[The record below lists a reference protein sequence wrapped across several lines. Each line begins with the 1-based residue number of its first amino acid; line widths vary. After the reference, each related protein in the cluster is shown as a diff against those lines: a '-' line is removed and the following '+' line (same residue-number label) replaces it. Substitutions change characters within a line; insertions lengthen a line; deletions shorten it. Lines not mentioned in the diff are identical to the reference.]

1 MGLNEYILSGS
12 SKKEFSLM
20 DRRTF
25 IKSSVAVPAAV
36 GVLAGCEPQ
45 TEPEAE
51 APETASTRSLERIG
65 VQLYT
70 VRYLL
75 ESDYEG
81 TLRAVANAGYDEV
94 ETVWDAERSPDDI
107 RALLD
112 ELGLAA
118 PSTHVPI
125 EALRTNLPT
134 VIDASQRLGHSYIV
148 CPWLAEDERTMA
160 HYRDHVALFNEVGAA
175 CQEVGIQ
182 LAYHNHE
189 FEFEPNEDGVIPYD
203 FMLDEM
209 DPELVK
215 MELDL
220 YWIAYANRS
229 ANEYFRRD
237 PGRYPLC
244 HIKDMGSDRGMT
256 PVGEGQIDFAAILAE
271 SETAGLRHYFVEHDH
286 PEDALASI
294 QTSITHLRSLTF

>member
-1 MGLNEYILSGS
+1 MN
-12 SKKEFSLM
+12 
-20 DRRTF
+20 RRTF

-36 GVLAGCEPQ
+36 GVLAGCASD

-51 APETASTRSLERIG
+51 APETASARSLERIG

-70 VRYLL
+70 VRNLL

-81 TLRAVANAGYDEV
+81 TLRAVADAGYDEV
-94 ETVWDAERSPDDI
+94 ETVWDAERNPDDI

-125 EALRTNLPT
+125 EALRTNLPS
-134 VIDASQRLGHSYIV
+134 VIEAAQRLGHSYIV

-189 FEFEPNEDGVIPYD
+189 FEFEPAEDGVIPYD

-229 ANEYFRRD
+229 ASEYFQRD

-256 PVGEGQIDFAAILAE
+256 PVGEGQIDFGAILAE

-286 PEDALASI
+286 PEDAMASI

>member
-1 MGLNEYILSGS
+1 MN
-12 SKKEFSLM
+12 
-20 DRRTF
+20 RRTF

-36 GVLAGCEPQ
+36 GVLAGCASE

-51 APETASTRSLERIG
+51 APATPTTRSLERIG

-75 ESDYEG
+75 ENDYEG
-81 TLRAVANAGYDEV
+81 TLRAVADAGYDEV
-94 ETVWDAERSPDDI
+94 ETVWDAERNPDDI

-112 ELGLAA
+112 ELGLTA

-125 EALRTNLPT
+125 EALKTNLPS
-134 VIDASQRLGHSYIV
+134 VIDAAQRLGHSYIV
-148 CPWLAEDERTMA
+148 CPWIAEDERTMA
-160 HYRDHVALFNEVGAA
+160 HYRDHVALFNEVGGA

-182 LAYHNHE
+182 FAYHNHE
-189 FEFEPNEDGVIPYD
+189 FEFEPDEDGVIPYD
-203 FMLDEM
+203 YMLDEA

-229 ANEYFRRD
+229 INEYFQRD

-244 HIKDMGSDRGMT
+244 HVKDMGSDRGMV

>member
-1 MGLNEYILSGS
+1 
-12 SKKEFSLM
+12 M

-36 GVLAGCEPQ
+36 GVLVGCEPQ

-81 TLRAVANAGYDEV
+81 TLRAVADAGYDEV
-94 ETVWDAERSPDDI
+94 ETVWDAERNPDDI

-125 EALRTNLPT
+125 EALRTNLPS

-229 ANEYFRRD
+229 ANEYFQRD

>member
-1 MGLNEYILSGS
+1 MN
-12 SKKEFSLM
+12 
-20 DRRTF
+20 RRTF
-25 IKSSVAVPAAV
+25 IKSSIAVPAAV
-36 GVLAGCEPQ
+36 GVLAGCEPE

-51 APETASTRSLERIG
+51 APETTATRSLERIG

-70 VRYLL
+70 VRHLL
-75 ESDYEG
+75 ENDYEG
-81 TLRAVANAGYDEV
+81 TLRAVADAGYDEV
-94 ETVWDAERSPDDI
+94 ETVWDAERNPDDI

-125 EALRTNLPT
+125 GVLKSDLASAL
-134 VIDASQRLGHSYIV
+134 DAAQRLGQSYIV
-148 CPWLAEDERTMA
+148 CPWIAEDERTMA

-182 LAYHNHE
+182 FAYHNHE
-189 FEFEPNEDGVIPYD
+189 FEFEPSEDGVIPYH

-209 DPELVK
+209 DPDLVK

-220 YWIAYANRS
+220 YWVAYADRNIS
-229 ANEYFRRD
+229 EYFQRD

-244 HIKDMGSDRGMT
+244 HIKDMGPDRGMA
-256 PVGEGQIDFAAILAE
+256 PAGEGQIDFAAILAE

-286 PEDALASI
+286 PEDAMASI
-294 QTSITHLRSLTF
+294 RTSIAHLRSLTF

>member
-1 MGLNEYILSGS
+1 
-12 SKKEFSLM
+12 M

-81 TLRAVANAGYDEV
+81 TLRAVADAGYDEV
-94 ETVWDAERSPDDI
+94 ETVWDAERNPDDI

-256 PVGEGQIDFAAILAE
+256 PVGEGQIDFTAILAE

>member
-1 MGLNEYILSGS
+1 MN
-12 SKKEFSLM
+12 
-20 DRRTF
+20 RRTF

-36 GVLAGCEPQ
+36 GVFAGCASE

-75 ESDYEG
+75 ENDYEG
-81 TLRAVANAGYDEV
+81 TLRAVADAGYDEV
-94 ETVWDAERSPDDI
+94 ETVWDAERNPDDI

-125 EALRTNLPT
+125 EALRTNLPS
-134 VIDASQRLGHSYIV
+134 VINASQRLGHSYIV

-189 FEFEPNEDGVIPYD
+189 FEFEPNEDG
-203 FMLDEM
+203 
-209 DPELVK
+209 
-215 MELDL
+215 
-220 YWIAYANRS
+220 
-229 ANEYFRRD
+229 RD
-237 PGRYPLC
+237 PL
-244 HIKDMGSDRGMT
+244 
-256 PVGEGQIDFAAILAE
+256 
-271 SETAGLRHYFVEHDH
+271 
-286 PEDALASI
+286 
-294 QTSITHLRSLTF
+294 

>member
-1 MGLNEYILSGS
+1 
-12 SKKEFSLM
+12 M

-36 GVLAGCEPQ
+36 GVLVGCEPQ

-75 ESDYEG
+75 ESDYQG
-81 TLRAVANAGYDEV
+81 TLQAVADAGYDEV
-94 ETVWDAERSPDDI
+94 ETVWDAERNPDDI
-107 RALLD
+107 RSLLD

-125 EALRTNLPT
+125 EALRSNLPS

-160 HYRDHVALFNEVGAA
+160 HYRDHVGLFNEVGAA

-182 LAYHNHE
+182 FAYHNHE

-229 ANEYFRRD
+229 ANEYFQRD

-294 QTSITHLRSLTF
+294 QTSITHLRSLAF